1 MAAVGGK
8 EIVETQYLHLYQT
21 ITMAKIRAFIACDIP
36 EPLLQK
42 ISDVQER
49 LKKLEA
55 DVSWTRVSG
64 IHLTLKFLGEITE
77 GSVDKI
83 AEVVLEAAKGQSAF
97 EINIKGS
104 GAFPNLIKPRVLWIG
119 VEDRSNQLSNIRQ
132 ELDKGFKSLGFETE
146 EREFTPHLT
155 IGRLKGYS
163 GKERLSVAITRLKD
177 IEIGHFD
184 IDRLILYKSELRPDG
199 AVYTKLREIKL

>member
-1 MAAVGGK
+1 
-8 EIVETQYLHLYQT
+8 
-21 ITMAKIRAFIACDIP
+21 MAKIRAFIACDIP

-42 ISDVQER
+42 ISDVQDR
-49 LKKLEA
+49 LKKLDA

-104 GAFPNLIKPRVLWIG
+104 GAFPNLKNPRVLWIG
-119 VEDRSNQLSNIRQ
+119 VADRSNQLSNIRQ
-132 ELDKGFKSLGFETE
+132 ELDKGFKPLGFETE

-163 GKERLSVAITRLKD
+163 GKEILSVAITRLKD
-177 IEIGHFD
+177 IEIGPFA